1 MNGLRNRIRE
11 LVRRLNGL
19 PLQGRLITA
28 YIVVILLPTVAISY
42 YSYQQI
48 NTTYIQDTRLKSMD
62 TLQNEK
68 QTILTQLETMERAA
82 QLAVSDKAV
91 IQYLTENQDKP
102 TAELIE
108 FNENSYAR
116 LAQIQI
122 NNPSILHL
130 RLYSNSP
137 KTYEIWPI
145 ILQESRIT
153 NEPWYNSVRGLGDRE
168 AWYMQ
173 RSDLARDGND
183 SSRPLEPD
191 PPKLSLL
198 RELEL
203 PRDHH
208 AGIIQVDMRLSDLAP
223 QTFGKSQDDSSKL
236 LLLDAGEGH
245 IAPPLQTTTYT
256 KLADQ
261 LRSEPAT
268 ASGETSAQYRSDGQA
283 YLLTSIP
290 IERLGA
296 RLVQVVSLEKMLQ
309 DTGRARNLIIAATIA
324 FIVLVSLITYV
335 ANLLILRNLRK
346 LTGAMKQMRKG
357 QLPPVVQI
365 EGGEFGELAYHFNR
379 MSGTI
384 NELIAQAVR
393 KQALM
398 KEAELRTLYSQ
409 IDAHFLYNTLENIKM
424 LAEIEDQR
432 QISDALTSLGGMMRY
447 NFKWAGEYVTLGQEL
462 RHIRNYIEVMNI
474 RFDEPVQLELNIS
487 ATYQELEL
495 LKMSLQPIVE
505 NAFKHGWTDEQDERL
520 LHIHVMAHGEKGVE
534 IVIRDNGQG
543 MSADT
548 VQHLNYLLQQALDGE
563 AEGSFASG
571 VSTSNSQQQP
581 STGILRTEDISHPA
595 NLTQRPDTTTVSANS
610 AQDSQ
615 SRSNHEEISTSRIST
630 GADSR
635 SSDPSSGYGL
645 LNVQRRIRLFF
656 GGSYGLHIR
665 STLGEGTEVSLYL
678 PKIILAG
685 GDVRYETTTD
695 YR

>member
-1 MNGLRNRIRE
+1 MDRWQNRVRD
-11 LVRRLNGL
+11 VFRRLNRL
-19 PLQGRLITA
+19 PLQSRLIAA
-28 YIVVILLPTVAISY
+28 YIIVILLPTVAVSY

-48 NTTYIQDTRLKSMD
+48 NTTYIQDTRLKSID
-62 TLQNEK
+62 TLHNEK

-145 ILQESRIT
+145 ILHESRIT
-153 NEPWYNSVRGLGDRE
+153 DAPWYNQVHGLGDRE

-173 RSDLARDGND
+173 RSDLALDRSD

-203 PRDHH
+203 PKGYH
-208 AGIIQVDMRLSDLAP
+208 AGVIQIDMRLADLAP
-223 QTFGKSQDDSSKL
+223 QTFGKSQEDSSRL
-236 LLLDAGEGH
+236 LLLDGGDGH
-245 IAPPLQTTTYT
+245 VAPPIETDRYT
-256 KLADQ
+256 RLAQRLLAD
-261 LRSEPAT
+261 PA
-268 ASGETSAQYRSDGQA
+268 AQSGELSAQYRADGQS
-283 YLLTSIP
+283 YLLTSMP

-296 RLVQVVSLEKMLQ
+296 QLVQVVSLEKMLQ
-309 DTGRARNLIIAATIA
+309 DTGRARNLIIVATIA

-335 ANLLILRNLRK
+335 ANSLILKNLRK
-346 LTGAMKQMRKG
+346 LTQAMKQMRRG
-357 QLPPVVQI
+357 ELPPMVQVD
-365 EGGEFGELAYHFNR
+365 GGEIGELAYHFNR

-447 NFKWAGEYVTLGQEL
+447 NFKWGGEYVTLGQEL

-474 RFDEPVQLELNIS
+474 RFDEPVQLQLDIS
-487 ATYQELEL
+487 PAYQELEL
-495 LKMSLQPIVE
+495 LKMSLQPIIE
-505 NAFKHGWTDEQDERL
+505 NAFKHGWTEEQGERQLRIRAIDEGERS
-520 LHIHVMAHGEKGVE
+520 VR
-534 IVIRDNGQG
+534 IVVQDNGQG
-543 MSADT
+543 IPPERI
-548 VQHLNYLLQQALDGE
+548 VRLNERLQQASA
-563 AEGSFASG
+563 AELSERS
-571 VSTSNSQQQP
+571 
-581 STGILRTEDISHPA
+581 E
-595 NLTQRPDTTTVSANS
+595 RPDSMSVPSS
-610 AQDSQ
+610 
-615 SRSNHEEISTSRIST
+615 SRAET
-630 GADSR
+630 
-635 SSDPSSGYGL
+635 SGYGL
-645 LNVQRRIRLFF
+645 LNVQQRIQLFF
-656 GGSYGLHIR
+656 GNEYGLQVQ
-665 STLGEGTEVSLYL
+665 SSAGEGTEVSLRL
-678 PKIILAG
+678 PKIIVAG
-685 GDVRYETTTD
+685 GDIRHETTTN
-695 YR
+695 Y